1 MPNED
6 KKITQKRVAMIDGII
21 AATREDL
28 KQCNERT
35 DDSEVH
41 ALIEALQKNILE
53 ALTEIRARVIAS
65 KIYPDLPIRL
75 SITNDPTK
83 WPTEYANVPKQ
94 IGLLAITGDP
104 LYWGHIFIALCAIVE
119 LDLDCVVIQI
129 MGDHPHK
136 ILQKQPKEH
145 RHAIARNALEYFYPL
160 LRYTP
165 LGYDNLKI
173 GEENASELLLLNYG
187 LPIDLYYI
195 AGGDVHDVAAA
206 NLAACRTLLLPRDGS
221 KAPNLLGLFFSRES
235 EGGNKE
241 ELMRKYPFIRFAT
254 YKFEPF
260 PKVRGLDFSSTM
272 FRNDSSIPILPTRA
286 MQYVEEHGLYK
297 KSKI

>member
-1 MPNED
+1 MLNEGE
-6 KKITQKRVAMIDGII
+6 KITQKRVAMIDDII
-21 AATREDL
+21 VSTRDDL
-28 KQCNERT
+28 KQCKERT
-35 DDSEVH
+35 DDNEVS
-41 ALIEALQKNILE
+41 ALIEVLQRNILE
-53 ALTEIRARVIAS
+53 VLTEIRARVLVS

-75 SITNDPTK
+75 SIKDAPIK

-129 MGDHPHK
+129 MGEHPHK
-136 ILQKQPKEH
+136 ISQKQPKEH
-145 RHAIARNALEYFYPL
+145 RHAIARNALEFFYPL

-195 AGGDVHDVAAA
+195 AGGDVHDVAVA

-235 EGGNKE
+235 EGVNKE
-241 ELMRKYPFIRFAT
+241 ALMRKYPFITFAT
-254 YKFEPF
+254 HKYEPF

-286 MQYVEEHGLYK
+286 MQYIEKHGLYK
-297 KSKI
+297 ESKI